1 MLTDAAVADHPADV
15 SPPRR
20 WWSRVLT
27 GLVWV
32 CVVPVAVWALVRLF
46 GWEYGTLAIE
56 LIAFT
61 PYVAA
66 GSVVV
71 ALIALGTRRWWAAG
85 TAVVA
90 VLALASGVLPRFF
103 ADADAARP
111 ATPGPDVVFMS
122 VNVLA
127 GGADMAQLVS
137 LVRERRVDVLAI
149 QEFTPGTQRRLAEAG
164 LEELLPHKHTSG
176 AAERVSGSGLYSRY
190 PLSGLGVRVNPG
202 GFRQAYATVA
212 VPGARPVY
220 VESVHPVPPHVTAS
234 ADGLLNGLAGQPA
247 GGGDGPVRVLIGDF
261 NSTLDHAALRRL
273 LDKGY
278 RDAAAA
284 VGEGLTPT
292 WPYYGRRVP
301 TTPKVTIDHVFAD
314 ERIGVR
320 DFAAVT
326 VRRTDHRALFATLVL
341 PGP

>member
-1 MLTDAAVADHPADV
+1 MLTQCAVADPPTDV
-15 SPPRR
+15 PPPRR
-20 WWSRVLT
+20 RWSRVLT
-27 GLVWV
+27 GFVWV
-32 CVVPVAVWALVRLF
+32 CVAPVAVWALVRTA
-46 GWEYGTLAIE
+46 GWEYGTLAVK
-56 LIAFT
+56 LVAFT

-66 GSVVV
+66 GAVLV

-90 VLALASGVLPRFF
+90 VVALACGVLPRFF

-111 ATPGPDVVFMS
+111 AAPGPDVVFMS

-127 GGADMAQLVS
+127 GRADMAQLVG

-149 QEFTPGTQRRLAEAG
+149 QEFTPGTQRRLAGAG
-164 LEELLPHKHTSG
+164 LEELLPHKHTTG
-176 AAERVSGSGLYSRY
+176 AAGVSGSGLYSRY
-190 PLSGLGVRVNPG
+190 PLSGLGVRMNPG
-202 GFRQAYATVA
+202 GFRQVYATVA

-220 VESVHPVPPHVTAS
+220 VESVHPVPPHLTDS

-247 GGGDGPVRVLIGDF
+247 ATPDGPVRVLIGDF

-273 LDKGY
+273 LGRGY
-278 RDAAAA
+278 RDAAAT

-301 TTPKVTIDHVFAD
+301 VTPKVTIDHVLAD